1 MTTEENLKK
10 IKQSFR
16 LLMNGVTAQSL
27 RDKGLEYHLNWG
39 ANLLHLKDMAEPYGK
54 DYDLAIALWK
64 EDIRECK
71 ILATLIMPADKF
83 ESDIATIWI
92 EQLRSQEIAELLV
105 MNLLQFVPYAS
116 DMAFQLLAEQAALPR
131 LVGFNILS
139 RLFSKDMAPNERDIN
154 EFINQAVT
162 ALKDESLSLRHAALN
177 SVQRFTGLGEMYEMI
192 ARGALKPLEMDYLI

>member
-39 ANLLHLKDMAEPYGK
+39 ANLLHLKDMAELYGK

-71 ILATLIMPADKF
+71 ILATLIMPAENF

-139 RLFSKDMAPNERDIN
+139 RLFSREMAPTERDIN
-154 EFINQAVT
+154 EFIDQAVT

-177 SVQRFTGLGEMYEMI
+177 SVQRFAGLGEMYEMI
-192 ARGALKPLEMDYLI
+192 ARGALKPLEMDYLV